1 MPGGRLRR
9 DEAKTLL
16 PVAFLPDGNAFLLA
30 VLAQRIQDGH
40 FVARRRLPAVKRTA
54 AMPGRV
60 SLQGQDRATCC
71 IAHPFGG
78 YHHMQGDELRL
89 APPILA
95 GLVRTERRL

>member
-1 MPGGRLRR
+1 MP
-9 DEAKTLL
+9 D
-16 PVAFLPDGNAFLLA
+16 
-30 VLAQRIQDGH
+30 
-40 FVARRRLPAVKRTA
+40 
-54 AMPGRV
+54 RV